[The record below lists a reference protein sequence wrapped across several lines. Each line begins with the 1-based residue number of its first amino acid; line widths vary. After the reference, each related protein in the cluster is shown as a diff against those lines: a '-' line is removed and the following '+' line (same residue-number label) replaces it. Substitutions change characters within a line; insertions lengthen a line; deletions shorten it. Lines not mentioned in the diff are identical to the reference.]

1 MSEDEIF
8 ITGQAE
14 IELLLSRGVT
24 DDELPGMLAWWK
36 KLRQKY
42 KKRIRNAQNY
52 AKNRDKRLPLA
63 REANARR
70 CIKYEALSQEEKDT
84 LKDNHK
90 WSQYCYRKK
99 NRGLLADKERE
110 RRMRKKTEA
119 EALHPSSYVCP
130 FEHTTLCGSYI
141 SPLEAAFLLKEN
153 LFSDMAGLRVMAP
166 HFAGSTESSDSDS
179 NEINKYLAE
188 FRFPVAH
195 QTYSNGR
202 GDAMGLGMGANWES
216 TQRNFLES
224 AICILRGPQ
233 NLIGRIYYRS
243 HTGWRVL
250 SLSQPPSGR
259 AAGKEWL
266 HRLFDRQASHSGSFM
281 DQQIMNQQFMMAI
294 LAVFLVRDDIRG
306 GYLHWD
312 HPPAGSISLPDD
324 TSDELWCKIQAERTY
339 TPNGPLPT
347 FSGVEVETRR
357 VAILER
363 FEILFEDLQR
373 AQRTVM
379 NLITARDNL
388 VEPGQESDR
397 GYLLTR
403 AIEENKRRAALQ
415 EEFDR
420 TEIVVKD
427 LLFLTAVALEHAC

>member
-24 DDELPGMLAWWK
+24 DDELPGMLAWRK

-52 AKNRDKRLPLA
+52 AKNRDKRLALA
-63 REANARR
+63 TQANARR
-70 CIKYEALSQEEKDT
+70 RIKYEELSQEEKDT
-84 LKDNHK
+84 IKENHQ

-99 NRGLLADKERE
+99 NRTLLADKERQ
-110 RRMRKKTEA
+110 RRMRKKA
-119 EALHPSSYVCP
+119 EAQ
-130 FEHTTLCGSYI
+130 
-141 SPLEAAFLLKEN
+141 
-153 LFSDMAGLRVMAP
+153 DMAGVVPP
-166 HFAGSTESSDSDS
+166 HYLFTGSTDSSDNDSKSDS
-179 NEINKYLAE
+179 SIEMIIEKQD
-188 FRFPVAH
+188 FPWR
-195 QTYSNGR
+195 TK
-202 GDAMGLGMGANWES
+202 S
-216 TQRNFLES
+216 TLMAVETQWDWDWV
-224 AICILRGPQ
+224 I
-233 NLIGRIYYRS
+233 
-243 HTGWRVL
+243 TGKPPRETSWKVL
-250 SLSQPPSGR
+250 SVYYEGLKILFDPPSGR

-266 HRLFDRQASHSGSFM
+266 HGLFDGLASRSTPFM
-281 DQQIMNQQFMMAI
+281 DQQYMMSIM
-294 LAVFLVRDDIRG
+294 AVFLVRDDIRG

-339 TPNGPLPT
+339 SPNGLLPS

-357 VAILER
+357 VTILQR

-379 NLITARDNL
+379 NLITARENL

-403 AIEENKRRAALQ
+403 AIEENNRRAALQ
-415 EEFDR
+415 DEFER